1 MSEQKNEP
9 VQPYIIEPKMKDL
22 LIQYAE
28 SKQNIVEKLAK
39 FHIGFEFIN
48 TFIHGNKRTER
59 LIANLEPMKAGYPPF
74 DMNCIVRMHYY
85 NFFND
90 KK

>member
-1 MSEQKNEP
+1 
-9 VQPYIIEPKMKDL
+9 MKDL

-74 DMNCIVRMHYY
+74 DMNGIVRMHYY